1 MASDGRVYV
10 NDGLHPRI
18 WTIPP
23 GGELSVFVENDAMGG
38 TQGLALSADG
48 KILYASDYR
57 GLFAIDV
64 ATRRVRRLSVPP
76 DLALNGIDGLVIHGS
91 SLVAIQNGVR
101 PHRVI
106 QVDLAPDGV
115 TVSGVRI
122 LVMNHDDLDEPT
134 LGVVVG
140 DTLYFT
146 ADSQGQKFLNEKKRI
161 APEEM
166 REAIIL
172 KLPLH

>member
-1 MASDGRVYV
+1 
-10 NDGLHPRI
+10 
-18 WTIPP
+18 
-23 GGELSVFVENDAMGG
+23 
-38 TQGLALSADG
+38 
-48 KILYASDYR
+48 
-57 GLFAIDV
+57 
-64 ATRRVRRLSVPP
+64 VRRLSVPP